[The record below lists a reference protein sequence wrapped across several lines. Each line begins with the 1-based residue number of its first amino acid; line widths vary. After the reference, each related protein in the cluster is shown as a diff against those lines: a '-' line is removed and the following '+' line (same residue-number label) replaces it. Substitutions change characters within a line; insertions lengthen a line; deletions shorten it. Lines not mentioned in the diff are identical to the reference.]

1 MGEFGRVWKRSIDG
15 FKCSEEGGN
24 VDVLAV
30 LEGVDD
36 VVNKKSKCLNI
47 LTMILHLSL
56 LAYSFRRP
64 KRLDL

>member
-1 MGEFGRVWKRSIDG
+1 M
-15 FKCSEEGGN
+15 
-24 VDVLAV
+24 LAV

-47 LTMILHLSL
+47 LTMILDLSL
-56 LAYSFRRP
+56 LAFSFRRP